1 MHRMIRCVL
10 LALLAVFLLAG
21 GSLAAEYDGYIIRL
35 KPQVTLFSEAQELP
49 EQVEEVYEPQNLY
62 TTDDEAL
69 IAELEAAG
77 LLEYAEPNYRIEL
90 FDMPDDPA
98 CLDGTQW
105 NLDMLGMEEVWAR
118 NLTGGARTESGR
130 AVRVG
135 VVDTGL
141 YAEHEDLQGLTVIPG
156 VNTTVAEDSEL
167 RYDTTDEIYHG
178 TFVTGVIAAT
188 AGNGLGI
195 AGIAPEVELV
205 PLKCYSS
212 SGGNVA
218 SLAGAIYAGVD
229 TYQCQVL
236 NMSLGVLKD
245 TTEKTLKGA
254 VEYASEKGV
263 ILIAAVGNTRGGSSS
278 TGNDPLNYPAAY
290 DAVIGVGAVDSEKEI
305 ARFSYQNESVFV
317 TAPGASIYGLDIE
330 ETDDYRTDSGTSFA
344 APAVTAAAALLL
356 SVDPELTPQ
365 EFKDLLQNTAE
376 DLGADG
382 YDTVYGHG
390 LMSIKRLVKSLQSGS
405 CMLQEG
411 QALVSGSGLL
421 PNSNVWVLQVTYNAD
436 GAQTAYRLF
445 ALTATETGTF
455 EGTVELL
462 AAEEGGRASLMLT
475 DSGWWPLMPRWEK
488 PAEEGGPDDG
498 EEPGTDPEGGTGE
511 HPGDGEDPNGGTE
524 PTDPEDPPEEEPLP
538 DETILAE

>member
-1 MHRMIRCVL
+1 MRRMIRCVL
-10 LALLAVFLLAG
+10 LALLAGFLLAG

-35 KPQVTLFSEAQELP
+35 KPQVTLFSERQELP

-98 CLDGTQW
+98 YLDGTQW

-118 NLTGGARTESGR
+118 NLTGGARTESDH

-141 YAEHEDLQGLTVIPG
+141 YADHEDLQGLTVIPG
-156 VNTTVAEDSEL
+156 INTTVAEDSEL
-167 RYDTTDEIYHG
+167 RYDTTDEVYHG

-195 AGIAPEVELV
+195 SGIAPEVELV
-205 PLKCYSS
+205 PLKCYNS

-236 NMSLGVLKD
+236 NMSLGVKSDSL
-245 TTEKTLKGA
+245 ETLKGA
-254 VEYASEKGV
+254 VEYAAEQGV
-263 ILIAAVGNTRGGSSS
+263 ILIAAVGNTRGGNSS
-278 TGNDPLNYPAAY
+278 TGDDPLMYPAAY
-290 DAVIGVGAVDSEKEI
+290 DMVIGVGAVDSSKEI
-305 ARFSYQNESVFV
+305 AYFSYQNESVFV
-317 TAPGASIYGLDIE
+317 TAPGVSVYGLDIE
-330 ETDDYRTDSGTSFA
+330 KTDDYRTDSGTSFA
-344 APAVTAAAALLL
+344 APAVTAAAALML
-356 SVDPELTPQ
+356 SADPELTPQ
-365 EFKDLLQNTAE
+365 AFKDLLQSTAE

-390 LMSIKRLVKSLQSGS
+390 LVSIKRLLKSFQSGS
-405 CMLQEG
+405 CKLQAG
-411 QALVSGSGLL
+411 QALVSGTGLR
-421 PNSNVWVLQVTYNAD
+421 PNSHVWVMQVVHDA
-436 GAQTAYRLF
+436 GGVQTVCRL
-445 ALTATETGTF
+445 LSLLVTEAGTF
-455 EGTVELL
+455 EGAVELL
-462 AAEEGGRASLMLT
+462 VAEEGGRASLMLT
-475 DSGWWPLMPRWEK
+475 DGEWWPLMPRWEK
-488 PAEEGGPDDG
+488 PADEAEPADP
-498 EEPGTDPEGGTGE
+498 EEPL
-511 HPGDGEDPNGGTE
+511 
-524 PTDPEDPPEEEPLP
+524 EEEPLP
-538 DETILAE
+538 DEPAFAE